1 MQFSRRLTLKGI
13 ADGSLPLTFV
23 LVTICLYTP
32 YFVDFITDHRVVASV
47 PAFLSLPIL
56 DSTTAL
62 FAFRSYPP
70 DPMTACASWFIPGL
84 LPVLPAVAFFT
95 LSGCRGGKHRLIACS
110 CTLISSAL
118 LMIASKAL
126 GPDDSITIW

>member
-70 DPMTACASWFIPGL
+70 DPMTAGAS
-84 LPVLPAVAFFT
+84 
-95 LSGCRGGKHRLIACS
+95 RGGVLHSVRLQGWQTQAHRMLMHS
-110 CTLISSAL
+110 HFISAF
-118 LMIASKAL
+118 
-126 GPDDSITIW
+126 DDRLESIRSG